1 MEYTDGRISLIP
13 DFISNCG
20 MARVFAYFM
29 EKRVGM
35 DDNLIF
41 NDTSNTIREAIL
53 NIFRQNPLKTNL
65 SKTGFKIALKQLI

>member
-20 MARVFAYFM
+20 MVRVFAYFM

-53 NIFRQNPLKTNL
+53 NIFRQNLLKTNL
-65 SKTGFKIALKQLI
+65 SETGFEIALKQLI